1 MRICD
6 NVEFKVAIRMM
17 LYETEEPYKKSYE
30 LFNKLKGRNHSEDL
44 GLDTRI
50 ISEWPLG
57 K

>member
-1 MRICD
+1 
-6 NVEFKVAIRMM
+6 VAIRMM